1 MILTILLNS
10 LVDELLVWI
19 EDKNLNVD
27 TPLTIYEAA
36 KTSEALRYMKQ
47 GQHIGKLLLKMPDG
61 FSKLPGSLLSP
72 EVLFSPSSTYMLI
85 GGLGGLGRTAA
96 NWIVEHGASD
106 IVFVGRTAGQ
116 SLEDEQFI
124 EELAAQKCSTV
135 CIQGSVS
142 EPETMKR
149 AVAACR
155 YPLRGI
161 LQMSAVLRVSSSA
174 CITVLGSKVANFK
187 C

>member
-10 LVDELLVWI
+10 LVDELLEWI
-19 EDKNLNVD
+19 QHKNLNVD

-47 GQHIGKLLLKMPDG
+47 GQHIGKLLLKMPVESSELPISLSSPDVS
-61 FSKLPGSLLSP
+61 FSS
-72 EVLFSPSSTYMLI
+72 SSTYMLI
-85 GGLGGLGRTAA
+85 GGLGGLGRTVA

-116 SLEDEQFI
+116 SLEDKQFL
-124 EELAAQKCSTV
+124 EELATQKCSTV
-135 CIQGSVS
+135 CVAGSVS
-142 EPETMKR
+142 DPEAMKR

-161 LQMSAVLRVSSSA
+161 FQMSAVLRVSFSA
-174 CITVLGSKVANFK
+174 CITALGLRVADSK

>member
-10 LVDELLVWI
+10 LLDELLEWI
-19 EDKNLNVD
+19 EEKNLNVD
-27 TPLTIYEAA
+27 TPLTIFEAA
-36 KTSEALRYMKQ
+36 KTSEALRHMKQ
-47 GQHIGKLLLKMPDG
+47 GQHIGKLLLKMPTE
-61 FSKLPGSLLSP
+61 FSELPESLSSP
-72 EVLFSPSSTYMLI
+72 EVSFSPSSTYMLI
-85 GGLGGLGRTAA
+85 GGLGGLGRTVA

-106 IVFVGRTAGQ
+106 IVFVGRTAGH
-116 SLEDEQFI
+116 SLEDKQFV

-135 CIQGSVS
+135 CIPGSVS
-142 EPETMKR
+142 EPGTMKR

-161 LQMSAVLRVSSSA
+161 LQMSAVLRVSLSA
-174 CITVLGSKVANFK
+174 CITMLGLRIAGFK